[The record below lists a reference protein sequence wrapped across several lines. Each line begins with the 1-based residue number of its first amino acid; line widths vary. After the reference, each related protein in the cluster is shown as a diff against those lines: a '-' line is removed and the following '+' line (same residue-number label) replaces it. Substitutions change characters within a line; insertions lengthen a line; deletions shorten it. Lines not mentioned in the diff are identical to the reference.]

1 MYTNSVGTASV
12 LNDLSS
18 NTASVLAVQ
27 EGINTNLKAGIL
39 MVNQRVDWLQEQ
51 MNILEQLV
59 FASCITHMS
68 GMCVTSV
75 QYQNFSRA
83 ANLSRAIGAMLL
95 GNWSHDLDTK
105 MKELRASIVAV
116 NNTRV
121 EIATAKQWLEIIQGT
136 VGFLKNWGGMAFWAL
151 LLTVV
156 CGGMLWW
163 MACM

>member
-1 MYTNSVGTASV
+1 MYTNSVGTVSV
-12 LNDLSS
+12 PNDVSS
-18 NTASVLAVQ
+18 NTASAFAIQ
-27 EGINTNLKAGIL
+27 EQINTNLKAGIL

-116 NNTRV
+116 NNTHV
-121 EIATAKQWLEIIQGT
+121 EIATAKQWLEIIQET
-136 VGFLKNWGGMAFWAL
+136 
-151 LLTVV
+151 
-156 CGGMLWW
+156 
-163 MACM
+163 

>member
-1 MYTNSVGTASV
+1 MYTNSVGTVSV
-12 LNDLSS
+12 PNDVSS
-18 NTASVLAVQ
+18 NTASDFAIQ
-27 EGINTNLKAGIL
+27 EQINTNLKAGIL
-39 MVNQRVDWLQEQ
+39 MVNQRVDWLQKQ

-105 MKELRASIVAV
+105 MKELQASIIAV

-121 EIATAKQWLEIIQGT
+121 YIATAK
-136 VGFLKNWGGMAFWAL
+136 
-151 LLTVV
+151 
-156 CGGMLWW
+156 
-163 MACM
+163 

>member
-1 MYTNSVGTASV
+1 MYTNSVGTVSV
-12 LNDLSS
+12 PNDVSS
-18 NTASVLAVQ
+18 NTASDFAIQ
-27 EGINTNLKAGIL
+27 EQINTILKAGIL

-95 GNWSHDLDTK
+95 GNWSNDLNKK
-105 MKELRASIVAV
+105 MKELQASIIAV

-121 EIATAKQWLEIIQGT
+121 YIATAK
-136 VGFLKNWGGMAFWAL
+136 
-151 LLTVV
+151 
-156 CGGMLWW
+156 
-163 MACM
+163 

>member
-1 MYTNSVGTASV
+1 MYTNSVGTASGP
-12 LNDLSS
+12 NDLSS
-18 NTASVLAVQ
+18 NTSSALVVQ

-39 MVNQRVDWLQEQ
+39 ITIRVDWLQEQ
-51 MNILEQLV
+51 MNILGQLV

-95 GNWSHDLDTK
+95 GNWSHDLDPK

-121 EIATAKQWLEIIQGT
+121 KIATAKQWLEIIQGT
-136 VGFLKNWGGMAFWAL
+136 VGNLKNWRGGWPFGHS
-151 LLTVV
+151 
-156 CGGMLWW
+156 C
-163 MACM
+163 